1 MFRDRKLEARPQ
13 TGAAASLCEQRREH
27 GRTLVRFGL
36 SRWPG
41 DLWHFTRG
49 VQQPGKPNMRRAI
62 DAHRTLD
69 LESFL
74 RVVDR
79 VYAAACA
86 ETSWDRALE
95 EVCRVGGFGGCGLS
109 SIDPLEPRPVLG
121 ATYGLSD
128 LAATGATPG
137 GMPKNPLLT
146 DGVLRST
153 PGTVWHDRRI
163 MPPARL
169 ATTSFWSDWMQP
181 QGFVSWAC
189 IIVGRDGSQLACLE
203 VYSRPGSASAGFRGD
218 DLLIQLAPH
227 LSRAWRLGKTARA
240 SLQHGATRFSVAR
253 SEPHHA
259 ASPAADVAR
268 APGVIRLRAEYG
280 LTKAEARLASYLAD
294 GASLPS
300 MAQAFD
306 VKLTTIRSQLQ
317 QVFAKTGTSR
327 QAELVALLLSHGY
340 VSENRDPVEPGQK
353 PAGRRSSHGI
363 PALQQA
369 I

>member
-1 MFRDRKLEARPQ
+1 
-13 TGAAASLCEQRREH
+13 
-27 GRTLVRFGL
+27 
-36 SRWPG
+36 
-41 DLWHFTRG
+41 
-49 VQQPGKPNMRRAI
+49 MRRAI
-62 DAHRTLD
+62 EAHRTLD

-79 VYAAACA
+79 MYAAACG
-86 ETSWDRALE
+86 ETSWDRAVE
-95 EVCRVGGFGGCGLS
+95 EVGRVGGYGGCALS
-109 SIDPLEPRPVLG
+109 SIDPLEPRPVLR
-121 ATYGLSD
+121 ATYGLRD

-137 GMPKNPLLT
+137 RTPRNPLLT

-163 MPPARL
+163 MPPALL
-169 ATTSFWSDWMQP
+169 ATTSFWTEWMQP

-189 IIVGRDGSQLACLE
+189 IVVGRDGSQLAYLE
-203 VYSRPGSASAGFRGD
+203 VYNRPGSALAGSRRD
-218 DLLIQLAPH
+218 DLLAQLAPH

-240 SLQHGATRFSVAR
+240 TLHGATRCSVAP

-259 ASPAADVAR
+259 ASPAPDSAA
-268 APGVIRLRAEYG
+268 APGLIRLRAEFG

-294 GASLPS
+294 GASLAS

-327 QAELVALLLSHGY
+327 QAELVALLLSQGY
-340 VSENRDPVEPGQK
+340 VSENRGPVEPAQE
-353 PAGRRSSHGI
+353 PAGQRSSYGI
-363 PALQQA
+363 QALQQV